1 MNYQRRESNMNEEKL
16 SLTEGVVWKK
26 LIRFAI
32 PIFLGNLFQQMYNA
46 VDSLVVGN
54 FCGNEALAAV
64 SSSMSLQQLFI
75 GFFQGAF
82 IGASVLISRSFGA
95 KDREGMDKAIHTT
108 VVFALVMGV
117 ILTILGVSFTPTI
130 LRWMGTPENVMPNS
144 VTYFRIYCMGLLGM
158 VLYNTT
164 NGIFNALGDSKHPL
178 YYLIISSVTNAV
190 LDVIFV
196 GGLDMGVAG
205 AALATTIGQFLSA
218 MLGLVHLMSGRFVVQ
233 IKLSKLRVYPE
244 VLKQII
250 TLGLPSGVQNS
261 VNSMANLVVQ
271 ANINAFGDLAMG
283 GCGSYSKLQGF
294 VFVPVLSMALA
305 LTTYV
310 GQNMGANKPER
321 VKEGIRQGMMI
332 SVTMAEVL
340 GVILFV
346 FAPQL
351 VGLFSRDPAV
361 VAYGIQQARLETLF
375 YFLLAITHA
384 CAGALRGAGKTLIPM
399 SVILSVWCAFR
410 VIYIEGMVRMIH
422 DIRVVFSA
430 YPVTWAISSVILL
443 WIIKRQNWEQMCQK
457 MTKKLEK

>member
-1 MNYQRRESNMNEEKL
+1 MNEEKM
-16 SLTEGVVWKK
+16 SMTEGVVWKK
-26 LIRFAI
+26 IISFAI
-32 PIFLGNLFQQMYNA
+32 PIFLGNLFQQLYNA

-64 SSSMSLQQLFI
+64 SSSTSLQHLFI
-75 GFFQGAF
+75 GFFQGVF
-82 IGASVLISRSFGA
+82 IGASVLISRCFGA

-108 VVFALVMGV
+108 VVFAIVMGV
-117 ILTILGVSFTPTI
+117 ILTIVGVAFTPTI

-190 LDVIFV
+190 LDLLFV
-196 GGLDMGVAG
+196 GVFHMGVAG
-205 AALATTIGQFLSA
+205 AAFATTIGQFLSA
-218 MLGLVHLMSGRFVVQ
+218 ILGLIHLMSGRFVVQ
-233 IKLSKLRVYPE
+233 IKVSKLRVYPG

-250 TLGLPSGVQNS
+250 LMGLPSGVQNS

-271 ANINAFGDLAMG
+271 ANINAFGELAMG

-294 VFVPVLSMALA
+294 VFVPVLSMSLA

-321 VKEGIRQGMMI
+321 VNKGIRQGMLI
-332 SVTMAEVL
+332 SVVMAELL
-340 GVILFV
+340 GVILFI

-351 VGLFSRDPAV
+351 VGLFSQDPAV
-361 VAYGIQQARLETLF
+361 IAYGVQQARLETLF
-375 YFLLAITHA
+375 FFLLAITHT

-399 SVILSVWCAFR
+399 AVILSVWCAFR
-410 VIYIEGMVRMIH
+410 VAYIECMVRIIP
-422 DIRVVFSA
+422 DIRVVLSA
-430 YPVTWAISSVILL
+430 YPVTWLISSVVLL
-443 WIIKRQNWEQMCQK
+443 WFIKRQNWEETTLK
-457 MTKKLEK
+457 VAKGV

>member
-1 MNYQRRESNMNEEKL
+1 MNEEKM
-16 SLTEGVVWKK
+16 SMTEGVVWKK
-26 LIRFAI
+26 IISFAI
-32 PIFLGNLFQQMYNA
+32 PIFLGNLFQHLYNA
-46 VDSLVVGN
+46 VDSLGVGN
-54 FCGNEALAAV
+54 FCGHEALAAV
-64 SSSMSLQQLFI
+64 SSSTSLQHLFI
-75 GFFQGAF
+75 GFFQGVF
-82 IGASVLISRSFGA
+82 IGASVLISRCFGA

-108 VVFALVMGV
+108 VVFAIVMGV
-117 ILTILGVSFTPTI
+117 ILTIVGVAFTPTI

-190 LDVIFV
+190 LDLLFV
-196 GGLDMGVAG
+196 GVFHMGVAG

-218 MLGLVHLMSGRFVVQ
+218 ILGLIHLMSGRFVVQ
-233 IKLSKLRVYPE
+233 IKISKLRVYPG

-250 TLGLPSGVQNS
+250 LMGLPSGVQNS

-271 ANINAFGDLAMG
+271 ANINAFGELAMG

-294 VFVPVLSMALA
+294 VFVPVLSMSLA

-321 VKEGIRQGMMI
+321 VNRGIRQGMLI
-332 SVTMAEVL
+332 SVVMAELL
-340 GVILFV
+340 GVILFI

-351 VGLFSRDPAV
+351 VGLFSQDPAV
-361 VAYGIQQARLETLF
+361 IAYGVQQARLETLF
-375 YFLLAITHA
+375 FFLLAITHT

-399 SVILSVWCAFR
+399 AVILSVWCAFR
-410 VIYIEGMVRMIH
+410 VAYIECMVRIIP
-422 DIRVVFSA
+422 DIRVVLSA
-430 YPVTWAISSVILL
+430 YPVTWLISSVVLL
-443 WIIKRQNWEQMCQK
+443 WFIKRQNWEETTLK
-457 MTKKLEK
+457 VAKGV

>member
-1 MNYQRRESNMNEEKL
+1 MNEEKL

-75 GFFQGAF
+75 GFFQGTF
-82 IGASVLISRSFGA
+82 IGASVLISRNFGA
-95 KDREGMDKAIHTT
+95 KDKEGMDRAIHTT
-108 VVFALVMGV
+108 MLFSLVAGV
-117 ILTILGVSFTPTI
+117 ILTVLGVSFTPTI
-130 LRWMGTPENVMPNS
+130 LSWMGTPENVMPNS

-178 YYLIISSVTNAV
+178 YYLIISSIANVI
-190 LDVIFV
+190 LDLLFV
-196 GGLDMGVAG
+196 GGLGMGVAG
-205 AALATTIGQFLSA
+205 AALATTIGQILSA
-218 MLGLVHLMSGRFVVQ
+218 ILGLIHLMSGRFIVQ
-233 IKLSKLRVYPE
+233 IKLSKLKVYPE
-244 VLKQII
+244 ILKQILK
-250 TLGLPSGVQNS
+250 LGLPSGVQNS

-283 GCGSYSKLQGF
+283 GCGSYAKLQGF
-294 VFVPVLSMALA
+294 VFVPVLSMSLA

-310 GQNMGANKPER
+310 GQNMGAKKPER
-321 VKEGIRQGMMI
+321 VVKGVRQGMLLSI
-332 SVTMAEVL
+332 LLAEAL
-340 GVILFV
+340 GVTIFL

-351 VGLFSRDPAV
+351 VGMFSKDPAV
-361 VAYGIQQARLETLF
+361 VAFGVQQARLETLF

-384 CAGALRGAGKTLIPM
+384 SAGALRGAGKTLIPM
-399 SVILSVWCAFR
+399 AVILSVWCAFR
-410 VIYIEGMVRMIH
+410 VVYIESLVRI
-422 DIRVVFSA
+422 IPNIQIVFSA
-430 YPVTWAISSVILL
+430 YPVTWLISSVILL
-443 WIIKRQNWEQMCQK
+443 WFV
-457 MTKKLEK
+457 KKQSWKTAV

>member
-1 MNYQRRESNMNEEKL
+1 MNYQRRESKMNEEKL
-16 SLTEGVVWKK
+16 SLTEGIVWKK

-117 ILTILGVSFTPTI
+117 LLTILGVSFTPTI

-196 GGLDMGVAG
+196 GGFGMGVAG

-218 MLGLVHLMSGRFVVQ
+218 MLGLIHLMSGRFVVQ

-283 GCGSYSKLQGF
+283 GCGS
-294 VFVPVLSMALA
+294 
-305 LTTYV
+305 
-310 GQNMGANKPER
+310 
-321 VKEGIRQGMMI
+321 
-332 SVTMAEVL
+332 
-340 GVILFV
+340 
-346 FAPQL
+346 
-351 VGLFSRDPAV
+351 
-361 VAYGIQQARLETLF
+361 
-375 YFLLAITHA
+375 
-384 CAGALRGAGKTLIPM
+384 
-399 SVILSVWCAFR
+399 
-410 VIYIEGMVRMIH
+410 
-422 DIRVVFSA
+422 
-430 YPVTWAISSVILL
+430 
-443 WIIKRQNWEQMCQK
+443 
-457 MTKKLEK
+457 